1 MDTAH
6 RIFPC
11 LILNVICKISAVG
24 AASYEP
30 FYSAFELRQ
39 RLLSQPFSTLLRS
52 TRRGACVVYRSKNLS
67 QPPKGLCFL
76 TKIKHFA
83 PFDLIFPCQ
92 SFLFYKKLVPLHRYI
107 TKYNWLFCKSAK
119 TQRLL
124 RRRHLIV
131 KGHTC
136 TTAFCVTF
144 HPKLTKLRFFREMM
158 LCASVIELLNRRFAA
173 FELWTFNGT

>member
-6 RIFPC
+6 RIFSC

-52 TRRGACVVYRSKNLS
+52 TRRGACVVNRSKNLS

-76 TKIKHFA
+76 TKIKHFVS
-83 PFDLIFPCQ
+83 FGSFFPRQ
-92 SFLFYKKLVPLHRYI
+92 SFLFYKKLVSLHRYI
-107 TKYNWLFCKSAK
+107 TKYN
-119 TQRLL
+119 
-124 RRRHLIV
+124 
-131 KGHTC
+131 
-136 TTAFCVTF
+136 
-144 HPKLTKLRFFREMM
+144 
-158 LCASVIELLNRRFAA
+158 
-173 FELWTFNGT
+173 

>member
-83 PFDLIFPCQ
+83 PFCSFFPCQ
-92 SFLFYKKLVPLHRYI
+92 SFLFYKKLVSLHRYI

-136 TTAFCVTF
+136 TAAFCVTF
-144 HPKLTKLRFFREMM
+144 HPELT
-158 LCASVIELLNRRFAA
+158 
-173 FELWTFNGT
+173 

>member
-1 MDTAH
+1 MTLFKEQILVNASL
-6 RIFPC
+6 FC
-11 LILNVICKISAVG
+11 LILNVICKISAIG
-24 AASYEP
+24 AACYEP

-76 TKIKHFA
+76 TKIKHF
-83 PFDLIFPCQ
+83 FSFGSFFPRQ
-92 SFLFYKKLVPLHRYI
+92 SFLFYKKLVSLHRYI

-119 TQRLL
+119 THCLL

-131 KGHTC
+131 KGHTRSFS
-136 TTAFCVTF
+136 FCVAF
-144 HPKLTKLRFFREMM
+144 HPELT
-158 LCASVIELLNRRFAA
+158 
-173 FELWTFNGT
+173 